1 MYSFIL
7 NCCAQMGRQLYSWH
21 SRSSPITGIH
31 GLSLHISLSLSHS
44 LTHTHT
50 IPFSFPSSFS
60 LLIQPRPFQ
69 NLRLPT
75 LAHSRPATRK
85 HIISQQMGSLAPP
98 SRPPSAVSVSL
109 QELQNG
115 TVSLDTLE
123 QAFGADSLGIIL
135 VRDLPEEFVGL
146 RRSLLSYASYLANLP
161 REELGEFFIR
171 RGGGGVGGVGGFDDH
186 DHDHVAFCGS
196 RTFGSYY
203 TQFDDLATSTLTG
216 CIEH

>member
-1 MYSFIL
+1 MYSFIF
-7 NCCAQMGRQLYSWH
+7 NCCAQRGRQLYSWH

-31 GLSLHISLSLSHS
+31 GLSLHILSLSH
-44 LTHTHT
+44 THTQTHT

-161 REELGEFFIR
+161 REELGEFSIL
-171 RGGGGVGGVGGFDDH
+171 GGVGGGVDD
-186 DHDHVAFCGS
+186 DDHVACCGS